1 MSKWK
6 SINKYKIFFNSQ
18 LVKALYFPL
27 VFALYLALQS
37 YEVHSFIPKCKKTR
51 LFVYKHFCSGVS
63 FDFFLLIHIQ

>member
-27 VFALYLALQS
+27 VFALYLALFQNVKRLG
-37 YEVHSFIPKCKKTR
+37 YLFLNIFAVKCHLISF
-51 LFVYKHFCSGVS
+51 F
-63 FDFFLLIHIQ
+63 